1 MVKHF
6 VQPLKS
12 RKRVSDGVVKYFK
25 DKKLEKFE
33 GIVIDDITDIDKY
46 VRPLNRNKIQYGWYV
61 YINRKKA
68 DFGGSCIS
76 LEESKK
82 MAYNFIH
89 TLIEL
94 QRNTLLREVP

>member
-1 MVKHF
+1 M
-6 VQPLKS
+6 
-12 RKRVSDGVVKYFK
+12 
-25 DKKLEKFE
+25 
-33 GIVIDDITDIDKY
+33 
-46 VRPLNRNKIQYGWYV
+46 RPLNRNKIQYGWYV
-61 YINRKKA
+61 CINRKKA

-94 QRNTLLREVP
+94 QRNTLMREVP